1 MITPKAHQKAR
12 VLVFW
17 EKHGLEAAI
26 DAFKVKRRTLFY
38 WKSQWE
44 KGDKKIEALNEKSKA
59 PRVKRRSLWPIEV
72 IQEIKRLRSREI
84 HPNIARKI
92 CLKLCGKLF

>member
-1 MITPKAHQKAR
+1 MITTKAHQKAR

-17 EKHGLEAAI
+17 EKYGLEAAM

-44 KGDKKIEALNEKSKA
+44 KGDKKDECPSGKIQSDYS
-59 PRVKRRSLWPIEV
+59 RRIY
-72 IQEIKRLRSREI
+72 
-84 HPNIARKI
+84 
-92 CLKLCGKLF
+92 